1 MPALQ
6 IPCDKGIAH
15 VLVDS
20 GIITVDGKM
29 YTEAF
34 YRDPLGDS
42 RYKALTPAEF
52 RAVPWKRI
60 ISSRF
65 VANYLRIRISIYG
78 MDLSEQVRDVSV
90 IHLYKEVTQS
100 VPRLMCVRH
109 SPRLRW
115 IGKYEELKE
124 RRTAVAMASHKRL
137 GRGSL
142 LAILSAD
149 TIQMV
154 MAMASE

>member
-6 IPCDKGIAH
+6 IPCDEGIAY

-20 GIITVDGKM
+20 GVITVNGRM
-29 YTEAF
+29 YAEAA
-34 YRDPLGDS
+34 YRVPLGGS
-42 RYKALTPAEF
+42 RNKALTPAEF
-52 RAVPWKRI
+52 RACPWTRI

-65 VANYLRIRISIYG
+65 VTNYLRIRISIYG

-115 IGKYEELKE
+115 IGKYEALKD
-124 RRTAVAMASHKRL
+124 RRTAVAMASDRRL
-137 GRGSL
+137 GGDSL
-142 LAILSAD
+142 LACLGRDA
-149 TIQMV
+149 IQMV
-154 MAMASE
+154 IAFASE